1 MANKYYRKNFKE
13 GTGPAAG
20 LGPTARKITKELAK
34 GITGAVS
41 KKELKFIESL
51 KAAAK
56 PKKKFKSPMERQR
69 KLDTLKSEA
78 AKTGG
83 KVMSADEMT
92 KLKGESDKSY
102 ESRMKK
108 VFEAKKGGR
117 AALRMGTKK
126 NFNKEEREVQKKVD
140 RDALVFGAKK
150 AIERAKNKENKSA
163 TAMTTKIR
171 KVLDARTNK
180 PVFATNSQIMNNPD
194 RFKPITSMIKMLKQD
209 DKAKADKRIMDYMKS
224 KEPGGRFS
232 EKDIER
238 SKKALGMK
246 KGGRAKMMGGGMMG
260 RRFGMKEGSLKPV
273 DPKTQK
279 GLSKL
284 PTEVRN
290 KMGYMKKG
298 GRA

>member
-20 LGPTARKITKELAK
+20 LGPTARKITKEIAK
-34 GITGAVS
+34 GIKGAVS
-41 KKELKFIESL
+41 NKELKFIDSL

-56 PKKKFKSPMERQR
+56 PKKKFKSPMKRQR

-83 KVMSADEMT
+83 KVMSMDEM
-92 KLKGESDKSY
+92 KQLKGESDKSY

-117 AALRMGTKK
+117 A
-126 NFNKEEREVQKKVD
+126 
-140 RDALVFGAKK
+140 
-150 AIERAKNKENKSA
+150 
-163 TAMTTKIR
+163 
-171 KVLDARTNK
+171 
-180 PVFATNSQIMNNPD
+180 
-194 RFKPITSMIKMLKQD
+194 
-209 DKAKADKRIMDYMKS
+209 
-224 KEPGGRFS
+224 
-232 EKDIER
+232 
-238 SKKALGMK
+238 
-246 KGGRAKMMGGGMMG
+246 KMMGGGMMG
-260 RRFGMKEGSLKPV
+260 RRFGMREGSLKPV

-284 PTEVRN
+284 PTKVRN

>member
-20 LGPTARKITKELAK
+20 LEPTARKITKEALK
-34 GITGAVS
+34 GFKGAVS
-41 KKELKFIESL
+41 QKESKFIDSL

-56 PKKKFKSPMERQR
+56 PKKKFKSPMKRQR

-83 KVMSADEMT
+83 KVMSMDEM
-92 KLKGESDKSY
+92 KQLKGESDKSY

-117 AALRMGTKK
+117 A
-126 NFNKEEREVQKKVD
+126 
-140 RDALVFGAKK
+140 
-150 AIERAKNKENKSA
+150 
-163 TAMTTKIR
+163 
-171 KVLDARTNK
+171 
-180 PVFATNSQIMNNPD
+180 
-194 RFKPITSMIKMLKQD
+194 
-209 DKAKADKRIMDYMKS
+209 
-224 KEPGGRFS
+224 
-232 EKDIER
+232 
-238 SKKALGMK
+238 
-246 KGGRAKMMGGGMMG
+246 KMMGGGMMG
-260 RRFGMKEGSLKPV
+260 RRFGMREGSLKPV

-284 PTEVRN
+284 PTKVRN